1 MKSRRDVGIYILV
14 IVDALKQVRR
24 ERVEGWELQG
34 RDGGVMKNKDRV
46 MRKGQIPREGDGE
59 TK

>member
-46 MRKGQIPREGDGE
+46 MRKREIPREGDGE